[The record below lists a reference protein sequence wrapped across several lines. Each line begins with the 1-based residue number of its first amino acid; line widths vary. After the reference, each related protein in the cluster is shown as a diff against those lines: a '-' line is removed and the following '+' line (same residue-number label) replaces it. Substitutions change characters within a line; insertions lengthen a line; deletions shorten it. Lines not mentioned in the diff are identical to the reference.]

1 MDLSDALQEEEAV
14 HIKWDF
20 PRKAAFKG
28 CKLVA
33 AAAVA
38 SYKHTMHSRTLHSFF
53 TTYHYRNKL
62 HYYLLLGKLLLLLPL
77 T

>member
-33 AAAVA
+33 AAASELQTHNA
-38 SYKHTMHSRTLHSFF
+38 FSYTALIL
-53 TTYHYRNKL
+53 YV
-62 HYYLLLGKLLLLLPL
+62 PL
-77 T
+77 

>member
-33 AAAVA
+33 AAA
-38 SYKHTMHSRTLHSFF
+38 SYKHTMHSFF